1 MFKEAIRSFNPM
13 NDQEKEE
20 QEMIVDYI
28 NQYKDNL
35 LYRDN
40 KFAHMT
46 ASGIVLNDA
55 MDHMLMI
62 HHNIYNTWAWT
73 GGHADGESN
82 LYEVAY
88 QEVLEETGLKI
99 IEPLTDEMLSI
110 DILPVLSH
118 YKKGNFVG
126 THLHLNVTYV
136 FIADM
141 NSQLTIKADEN
152 SGVMWVPINEINS
165 YSNEP
170 YLVDV
175 YNKIIERAKK
185 VKVDYKL

>member
-88 QEVLEETGLKI
+88 QEVLEETGLKM
-99 IEPLTDEMLSI
+99 IEPLTEEMLSI

-152 SGVMWVPINEINS
+152 SGVMWVPIESIDS
-165 YSNEP
+165 YSDEP
-170 YLVDV
+170 YLIGV
-175 YNKIIERAKK
+175 YNKIIEKAKK
-185 VKVDYKL
+185 LKVDYKL

>member
-1 MFKEAIRSFNPM
+1 MFKEAIKSFISL
-13 NDQEKEE
+13 NDQETEE
-20 QEMIVDYI
+20 KEMIIEYI
-28 NQYKDNL
+28 HQYEDNL
-35 LYRDN
+35 LYREN

-73 GGHADGESN
+73 GGHADGESD

-88 QEVLEETGLKI
+88 QEVLEETGLKT
-99 IEPLTDEMLSI
+99 IEPLTKKILSV
-110 DILPVLSH
+110 DILPVLGH
-118 YKKGNFVG
+118 YKKGHFVG

-141 NSQLTIKADEN
+141 SSQLTIKADEN
-152 SGVMWVPINEINS
+152 SGVMWVPVESIDA

-170 YLVDV
+170 YLIGV
-175 YNKIIERAKK
+175 YNKIIERALQ
-185 VKVDYKL
+185 VKGRL

>member
-1 MFKEAIRSFNPM
+1 MFKEAIKGFNSM

-20 QEMIVDYI
+20 QEMIIDYI
-28 NQYKDNL
+28 HQYEDNL

-99 IEPLTDEMLSI
+99 IEPLTKEMLSI
-110 DILPVLSH
+110 DILPVLGH

-141 NSQLTIKADEN
+141 ASQLTIKADEN
-152 SGVMWVPINEINS
+152 SGVMWVPVESIDA
-165 YSNEP
+165 YSSEP
-170 YLVDV
+170 YLIGV
-175 YNKIIERAKK
+175 YNKIIERAIK
-185 VKVDYKL
+185 VKGQL